1 MKKTF
6 TLLLLT
12 LLSSTAV
19 AQTDDITVLFESQ
32 PGFRLSVV
40 LDSGMVG
47 FRDRADLNRD
57 GVADLTMRRRDEQ
70 GNPLELY
77 TLDVTPDQT
86 TTLWQYPHQDIATA
100 LGTTS
105 FRFLGFFSFTDGT
118 ADRDAIF
125 RAANGVAIVP
135 ATVTGGK
142 HAADDPLVLPA
153 ERIAV
158 LDLTGD
164 GYAEIVIENR
174 DTATVQV
181 WGGKATDT
189 ATEEV
194 IEAALHRL
202 FQNYPNPFR
211 DRTTITYA
219 VEQPGPVTVTVY
231 DLLGRHVRTLVEAD
245 QPAGTYQVAWDGRD
259 AGGQPVASGTY
270 FYRLRVGEAA
280 SGKQALYIK

>member
-57 GVADLTMRRRDEQ
+57 GVADLTMLRRDEQ
-70 GNPLELY
+70 GNPLEIY
-77 TLDVTPDQT
+77 TLDVTPDQA
-86 TTLWQYPHQDIATA
+86 TTLWQYPYQDVATA

-105 FRFLGFFSFTDGT
+105 FRFLGFLSFADG
-118 ADRDAIF
+118 DPRHAIF
-125 RAANGVAIVP
+125 RSRDALAIIGVLAGSASP
-135 ATVTGGK
+135 GA
-142 HAADDPLVLPA
+142 PLVLPIDGA
-153 ERIAV
+153 AV

-164 GYAEIVIENR
+164 GYAEVVIENR
-174 DTATVQV
+174 DTGTVQV
-181 WGGKATDT
+181 WGGNATNT
-189 ATEEV
+189 ATEAA

-211 DRTTITYA
+211 DRTTIAYA

-245 QPAGTYQVAWDGRD
+245 QPPGTYNIEWDGRD

-270 FYRLRVGEAA
+270 FYRLRVGETVA
-280 SGKQALYIK
+280 GKQALHIK